1 MGTSWQGPGRGGQ
14 GGTKLSAAL
23 TLLPAKGKV
32 KHVIHILQVGVN
44 EFGAQ
49 GNESVPGAEGEV
61 RATGAQ
67 KDVNEDGRQAQRAEA
82 LLL

>member
-1 MGTSWQGPGRGGQ
+1 MGTSWHRARTRGQ

-44 EFGAQ
+44 EFEAQ
-49 GNESVPGAEGEV
+49 GNESVLGAEGEV

-67 KDVNEDGRQAQRAEA
+67 DVNEDGRQA
-82 LLL
+82 